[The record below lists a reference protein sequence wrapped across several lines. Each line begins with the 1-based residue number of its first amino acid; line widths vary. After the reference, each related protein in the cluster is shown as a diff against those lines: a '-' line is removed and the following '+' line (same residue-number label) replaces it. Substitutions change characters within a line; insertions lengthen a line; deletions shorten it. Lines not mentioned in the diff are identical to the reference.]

1 MADCSSLVFSGIAP
15 HPPIMVPEVG
25 RESIAEVKRSI
36 AGMAELTRRIIDSE
50 AQSVVLI
57 SPHAP
62 LDPSAF
68 VAYTG
73 TTLFGDFRDFR
84 APSTRIEAPLDQE
97 LLNAIRRRAQAND
110 FEILAI

>member
-36 AGMAELTRRIIDSE
+36 EGMAELTRRII
-50 AQSVVLI
+50 QSDAETIILI

-62 LDPSAF
+62 LDPAAF
-68 VAYTG
+68 VAYSGPVLT
-73 TTLFGDFRDFR
+73 GDFADFR
-84 APSTRIEAPLDQE
+84 APSTRIEAPLDEE
-97 LLNAIRRRAQAND
+97 LLNAIKRNADAD
-110 FEILAI
+110 S